1 MPLALELKQLDIE
14 LWKLLFVKGSKVH
27 VFAGPSI
34 DVKHEYL
41 EVNTNAPSNIPLC
54 GLLAA
59 TPLHLDTSLENWFA
73 LENMYFISTTL
84 NTSQVDN
91 DVLNLLA

>member
-27 VFAGPSI
+27 VFAGPSY
-34 DVKHEYL
+34 DVKQEYL
-41 EVNTNAPSNIPLC
+41 DVNTDAPSNIPLC

-59 TPLHLDTSLENWFA
+59 TPLHLDKSLENWFA
-73 LENMYFISTTL
+73 
-84 NTSQVDN
+84 
-91 DVLNLLA
+91 